1 MQDCLRVRRKPSVER
16 IGRMIHILITNLR
29 NFAADQAGAT
39 AIEYS
44 LIAAAVFLGIV
55 PLINAMHG
63 QMANTYQTILSYFAA
78 I

>member
-1 MQDCLRVRRKPSVER
+1 MTRRAFDCFRRFK
-16 IGRMIHILITNLR
+16 
-29 NFAADQAGAT
+29 AADNGAT

-55 PLINAMHG
+55 PLIKAMDGH
-63 QMANTYQTILSYFAA
+63 MHDTYQRILSYFDT

>member
-1 MQDCLRVRRKPSVER
+1 ML
-16 IGRMIHILITNLR
+16 HNLISNLR
-29 NFAADQAGAT
+29 NFTADRAGAT

-63 QMANTYQTILSYFAA
+63 QMANTYATILGYFAS

>member
-1 MQDCLRVRRKPSVER
+1 
-16 IGRMIHILITNLR
+16 MIMNLR
-29 NFAADQAGAT
+29 NFVADQAGAT

-55 PLINAMHG
+55 PLISAMHG
-63 QMANTYQTILSYFAA
+63 QMANTYQAILGYFAA

>member
-1 MQDCLRVRRKPSVER
+1 MKK
-16 IGRMIHILITNLR
+16 MFITGLWK
-29 NFAADQAGAT
+29 FIVDKAGAT

-63 QMANTYQTILSYFAA
+63 QMAVTYQTILGYFAT

>member
-1 MQDCLRVRRKPSVER
+1 
-16 IGRMIHILITNLR
+16 MIHVMIVNLR
-29 NFAADQAGAT
+29 NFVADQAGAT

-55 PLINAMHG
+55 PLISAMHG
-63 QMANTYQTILSYFAA
+63 QMANTYQAILGYFAA